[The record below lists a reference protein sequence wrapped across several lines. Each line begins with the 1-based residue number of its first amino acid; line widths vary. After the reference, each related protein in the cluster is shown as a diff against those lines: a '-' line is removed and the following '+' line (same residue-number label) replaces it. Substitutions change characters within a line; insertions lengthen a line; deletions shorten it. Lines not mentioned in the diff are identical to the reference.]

1 MPSSKLRS
9 RRPAAA
15 EDARAVE
22 RQVDR
27 TEARPHVQRNGGVT
41 PLLGIVAVDLRRS
54 AGSAPRPPFGRAG
67 CNASAVTVRLGQPG
81 AMRPTWTA
89 NGSDRAP
96 SCSTITLVWPGS
108 ASCGTWNLISVGRPN
123 GTLPAAVEIVPSK
136 TTFLTI
142 LFLLSAT

>member
-1 MPSSKLRS
+1 
-9 RRPAAA
+9 
-15 EDARAVE
+15 
-22 RQVDR
+22 
-27 TEARPHVQRNGGVT
+27 
-41 PLLGIVAVDLRRS
+41 
-54 AGSAPRPPFGRAG
+54 
-67 CNASAVTVRLGQPG
+67 
-81 AMRPTWTA
+81 MRPTWTA

-123 GTLPAAVEIVPSK
+123 STLPAAVEIVPSK